1 MYSFDNTKNRLSSI
15 GCELLINEPMSRH
28 TTFKIGGNADFFIK
42 ADTAEQLKKI
52 LNVCKDENIEYFTV
66 GRGSNLLVTDN
77 DIHAVIIE
85 LGEDFKKV
93 KLLSDNT
100 VYCGAAL
107 SLSALCV
114 FARDNG
120 LSGLEFAYGIP
131 GSVGGAVFMNAG
143 AYGGEMKD
151 VVIKSTHITPDGED
165 KSTDASKLDFG
176 YRHSYYSDK
185 KDIITG
191 ASFKLNKD
199 EKDNITARMDD
210 FMNRRKSKQPLEYP
224 SAGSVFKRPEGNFA
238 GALIEKCGLK
248 GASVGG
254 AQVSEKHAGFII
266 NRNNATCEDVCTLI
280 DKIKSTVFKETGIML
295 EQEIKVFD
303 A

>member
-1 MYSFDNTKNRLSSI
+1 MYDFDNIKNRLSGI
-15 GCELLINEPMSRH
+15 GCELLVHEPMSKH
-28 TTFKIGGNADFFIK
+28 TTFKIGGRADFFIK
-42 ADTAEQLKKI
+42 ADTAEQLKQI
-52 LNVCKDENIEYFTV
+52 LAVCKSESIGYFTV
-66 GRGSNLLVTDN
+66 GRGSNLLVTDS

-85 LGEDFKKV
+85 LGEEFKAV
-93 KLLSDNT
+93 KLSDDNT

-131 GSVGGAVFMNAG
+131 GSTGGAVFMNAG

-151 VVIKSTHITPDGED
+151 VVVKSTHITPDGED
-165 KSTDASKLDFG
+165 GEVDISKLDFG
-176 YRHSYYSDK
+176 YRHSYYSNK
-185 KDIITG
+185 KDIVTG
-191 ASFKLNKD
+191 AYFKLSRD
-199 EKDNITARMDD
+199 SKDNITARMDD

-248 GASVGG
+248 GVSVGG

-266 NRNNATCEDVCTLI
+266 NRGNATCNDVCRLI
-280 DKIKSTVFKETGIML
+280 DKIKRTVFDETGIML

-303 A
+303 I